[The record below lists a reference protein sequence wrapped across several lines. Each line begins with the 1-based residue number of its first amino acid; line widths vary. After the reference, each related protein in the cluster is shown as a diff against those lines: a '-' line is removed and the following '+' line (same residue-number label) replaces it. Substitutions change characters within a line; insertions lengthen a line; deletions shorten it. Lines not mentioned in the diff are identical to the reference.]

1 MAVTVETADQVR
13 EVPVVKRAAGGETSV
28 SLTIQTSWK
37 ATGYVVKYGESA
49 DNLDC
54 TVTIRRA
61 AVEQLTVDGL
71 DTGKTYWFSV
81 AALNGEVISEY
92 SAPVSAVTAEPGSQ
106 NVAVA
111 AVETGS
117 LTLSPFQPQGTVSIT
132 ASSTFDTEKTL
143 TVMAE
148 DLPEGITVP
157 EGQTFAVPA
166 DGSASFAL
174 PVTLTGD
181 VEKGWYS
188 VTISVLDGETVLA
201 SREVELTVCEGTLLL
216 EDDFS
221 QVVEGRY
228 TQSGS
233 GGTVEVT
240 GGVLKVTN
248 TKGNE
253 APLITAGEESWSSYT
268 LSSTM
273 QMVNKD
279 ALDSGVSAGIIFR
292 YQDDKNFCHARLDL
306 GKGASNPSFQV
317 YRWEDGRAS
326 NLFSQQVSGKWD
338 DVYELRVEDMGG
350 MVYFYL
356 DGVPPAYV
364 PEIRVKGV
372 GDVDVTPRMA
382 REGQTVTIRAV
393 PGDGYKLD
401 SLTVTDR
408 NGTSVA
414 VTVQADGT
422 WRFVQPSGKAVITA
436 VFAAAGAGSSTG
448 FADVEAGSWYE
459 AAVSAMVEA
468 GLMQGTGGNLFQP
481 FGTVT
486 RATMWTIL
494 ARMDGVDTEGGK
506 SWYEKA
512 QTWAMAEGVSD
523 GTNPDAVVT
532 REQIAAM
539 LYRYAGSPAAEG
551 QLDFADSA
559 AVSEW
564 ASQAMVWAVKEGIL
578 TGTPDGNLNPQGTA
592 TRAEAAVMLQRFAD
606 AK

>member
-1 MAVTVETADQVR
+1 
-13 EVPVVKRAAGGETSV
+13 
-28 SLTIQTSWK
+28 
-37 ATGYVVKYGESA
+37 
-49 DNLDC
+49 
-54 TVTIRRA
+54 
-61 AVEQLTVDGL
+61 
-71 DTGKTYWFSV
+71 
-81 AALNGEVISEY
+81 
-92 SAPVSAVTAEPGSQ
+92 
-106 NVAVA
+106 
-111 AVETGS
+111 
-117 LTLSPFQPQGTVSIT
+117 
-132 ASSTFDTEKTL
+132 
-143 TVMAE
+143 MAE
-148 DLPEGITVP
+148 NLPEGITVP
-157 EGQTFAVPA
+157 DSQSFAVPA

-181 VEKGWYS
+181 VEKGWYAFT
-188 VTISVLDGETVLA
+188 VSVLDGETVLA
-201 SREVELTVCEGTLLL
+201 SREVELTACEGRLLL

-221 QVVEGRY
+221 QAVEGRY

-253 APLITAGEESWSSYT
+253 APIITTGEEDWTGYT
-268 LSSTM
+268 LSSTV

-279 ALDSGVSAGIIFR
+279 ALDSGVSAGVVFR

-326 NLFSQQVSGKWD
+326 NLFSQQVSGKWN
-338 DVYELRVEDMGG
+338 DVYEIRVEDMGG

-356 DGVPPAYV
+356 DGVLMTSLDMGQGGGKAGYRVYAATAQMDDLKVYELERPQADKEALQVLVERCTAYAAQDYTEESFTALQTSLNQAKAVLEDAFASQPA
-364 PEIRVKGV
+364 
-372 GDVDVTPRMA
+372 VDLAAENLAAAEAALVLRDSGAAPVYPVRTEQAEHGTLTISTRYPML
-382 REGQTVTIRAV
+382 GQTVTIT
-393 PGDGYKLD
+393 PEPEKGYVL
-401 SLTVTDR
+401 SQLTVADQ
-408 NGTSVA
+408 NGKAVA
-414 VTVQADGT
+414 VTERADGS
-422 WRFVQPSGKAVITA
+422 WSFVQPVGSVTIRA
-436 VFAAAGAGSSTG
+436 VFAPDGSSVTG
-448 FADVEAGSWYE
+448 FDDVEAGSWYE
-459 AAVSAMVEA
+459 EAVSAMVEA

-481 FGTVT
+481 FGTLT

-494 ARMDGVDTEGGK
+494 ARMDGVDTEGGE

-512 QTWAMAEGVSD
+512 RTWAVAEGVSD
-523 GTNPDAVVT
+523 GTNPDVVVT

-559 AVSEW
+559 AVSDW
-564 ASQAMVWAVKEGIL
+564 AAQAVMWAVEEGIL
-578 TGTPDGNLNPQGTA
+578 NGTPDGRLNPQGTA